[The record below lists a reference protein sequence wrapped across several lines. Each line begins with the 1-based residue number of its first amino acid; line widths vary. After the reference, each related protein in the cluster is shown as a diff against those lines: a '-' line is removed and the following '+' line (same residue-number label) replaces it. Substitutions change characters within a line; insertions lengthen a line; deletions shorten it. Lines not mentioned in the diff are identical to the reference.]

1 MKPRRTTVTNAD
13 TGISPGWPSRCRP
26 VGRVR
31 FITMLT
37 ALLDSVDHLPA
48 GDAGTARCVARGI
61 TDRDLLPMTL
71 RVRLVAP
78 R

>member
-1 MKPRRTTVTNAD
+1 
-13 TGISPGWPSRCRP
+13 
-26 VGRVR
+26 
-31 FITMLT
+31 MLT